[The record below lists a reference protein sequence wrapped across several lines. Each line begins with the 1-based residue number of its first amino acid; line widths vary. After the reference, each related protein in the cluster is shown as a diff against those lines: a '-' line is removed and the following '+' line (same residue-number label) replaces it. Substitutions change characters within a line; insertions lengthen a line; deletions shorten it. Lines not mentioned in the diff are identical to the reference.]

1 MTRAGPSKGHM
12 AGPRPIDRIRAKLYS
27 TDMNNM
33 ACQANRLM
41 NPLVERVLQAA
52 QTIDDRLEAAL
63 ETEGLSVPKLAVLRI
78 LVQAGEP
85 LPLKA
90 LSERLGCVK
99 SNVTQLMDRLEAER
113 LVRRVPDPHDR
124 RSVLA
129 EITEVG
135 RERCARGLRAVA
147 AAEAEILGP
156 LSSDHREQLAALLAR
171 FAGNG

>member
-1 MTRAGPSKGHM
+1 
-12 AGPRPIDRIRAKLYS
+12 
-27 TDMNNM
+27 MNDM
-33 ACQANRLM
+33 ACQANSLM

-63 ETEGLSVPKLAVLRI
+63 ATEGLSVPKLAVLRI

-135 RERCARGLRAVA
+135 RERCARGLRAEA

-156 LSSDHREQLAALLAR
+156 LSPDHREQLAALLAR
-171 FAGNG
+171 FAGNR

>member
-1 MTRAGPSKGHM
+1 MPA
-12 AGPRPIDRIRAKLYS
+12 
-27 TDMNNM
+27 
-33 ACQANRLM
+33 QANSLV

-63 ETEGLSVPKLAVLRI
+63 DTEGLSMPKLAVLRI
-78 LVQAGEP
+78 LVQAGDP

-129 EITEVG
+129 EITEAG
-135 RERCARGLRAVA
+135 R
-147 AAEAEILGP
+147 
-156 LSSDHREQLAALLAR
+156 
-171 FAGNG
+171 